1 MLIASV
7 ATAYNVQYALWLMGQ
22 GMLGIFLFM
31 GSFYLLIYL
40 LEKLF
45 KPKEQKL

>member
-1 MLIASV
+1 MLLAS
-7 ATAYNVQYALWLMGQ
+7 ATLYNVQYALWLMGQ

-40 LEKLF
+40 LERLF
-45 KPKEQKL
+45 KPKKKEQ